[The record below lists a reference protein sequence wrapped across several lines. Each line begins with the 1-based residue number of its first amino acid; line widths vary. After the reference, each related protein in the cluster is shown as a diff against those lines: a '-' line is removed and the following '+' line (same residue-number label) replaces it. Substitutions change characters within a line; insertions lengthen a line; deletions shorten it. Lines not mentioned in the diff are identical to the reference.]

1 MNSLRVE
8 RSCGEAEGHVKPATA
23 SKRRRTS
30 VSRTFAITYARRMN
44 TAGNRE
50 PRIWVLLGER
60 TGDNAQAM
68 AVGHAV
74 VEAMGGEVLEKPLAY
89 NRHYRTPNL
98 LLGATLRS
106 LRREAR
112 DRLRAPW
119 PDLVVGVGR
128 RSVPVARWIRA
139 QSGGSAKLVQVGRPR
154 APLAWFD
161 LVVTTPQYRL
171 PEAANVLPLLLPPLS
186 PPALD
191 PGELTRWRDA
201 FAGLP
206 RPWIGV
212 LVGGTR
218 APYRFDAEA
227 ARDLGRQADALAAR
241 LGGSLLVTT
250 SPRTGAAPSRALS
263 EAIALPAHCNLWSP
277 GADAAD
283 NAHRAILA
291 LADRFIVTGES
302 VSMLS
307 EACGAG
313 KPVAIYELSRR
324 AAYPAWSG
332 ERGLGR
338 WLARTGLASP
348 PRDPQAVVRRLVE
361 GGHATILGAAEPDR
375 FVPVPDERGRVVAAV
390 RRLLDGRAAP
400 QTHKRGAA

>member
-1 MNSLRVE
+1 MKSL
-8 RSCGEAEGHVKPATA
+8 P
-23 SKRRRTS
+23 
-30 VSRTFAITYARRMN
+30 VSGTFAITYARQMS
-44 TAGNRE
+44 TGNGE

-60 TGDNAQAM
+60 TGDNAQAL

-74 VEAMGGEVLEKPLAY
+74 AEAMGGDALEKPLAC
-89 NRHYRTPNL
+89 NGHYRTPNL
-98 LLGATLRS
+98 LLGASLRS
-106 LRREAR
+106 LRHETR

-139 QSGGSAKLVQVGRPR
+139 QSGGAARLVQIGRPR

-161 LVVTTPQYRL
+161 LVVTTPQYQL
-171 PEAANVLPLLLPPLS
+171 PSAANVLHLLLPPLP

-191 PGELTRWRDA
+191 PGELARWRDA
-201 FAGLP
+201 FDDLP

-212 LVGGTR
+212 LVGGAR

-227 ARDLGRQADALAAR
+227 ARDLGRQADASATR

-250 SPRTGAAPSRALS
+250 SPRTGAAPSQALAD
-263 EAIALPAHCNLWSP
+263 AITRPAHRNLWSAS
-277 GADAAD
+277 ADAAD
-283 NAHRAILA
+283 NAHHAILA

-302 VSMLS
+302 VSMLA
-307 EACGAG
+307 EACGTG
-313 KPVAIYELSRR
+313 KPVAIYELPRR

-332 ERGLGR
+332 ERGIGR

-348 PRDPQAVVRRLVE
+348 PRDPQAVVRRLVA
-361 GGHATILGAAEPDR
+361 GGHAMILGQAEPDR
-375 FVPVPDERGRVVAAV
+375 FVPVPDGRSRVVAAV
-390 RRLLDGRAAP
+390 RRLLDGRTAP

>member
-1 MNSLRVE
+1 
-8 RSCGEAEGHVKPATA
+8 
-23 SKRRRTS
+23 
-30 VSRTFAITYARRMN
+30 MN
-44 TAGNRE
+44 TGNRG

-60 TGDNAQAM
+60 TGDNAQAL

-74 VEAMGGEVLEKPLAY
+74 AEAMGGEIEAMPLAY
-89 NRHYRTPNL
+89 NGHYRTPNL

-106 LRREAR
+106 LAPEAR
-112 DRLRAPW
+112 DRLGAPW

-139 QSGGSAKLVQVGRPR
+139 RSGGSTKLVRIGRPR

-171 PEAANVLPLLLPPLS
+171 PEAANVLHLLLPPLP

-206 RPWIGV
+206 RPWIAV
-212 LVGGTR
+212 LVGGAR
-218 APYRFDAEA
+218 APSRFDAEA
-227 ARDLGRQADALAAR
+227 AQGLGRQADASAAR

-250 SPRTGAAPSRALS
+250 SPRTGAAPSRTLS
-263 EAIALPAHCNLWSP
+263 EAIARPAHRNLWSAN
-277 GADAAD
+277 ADAAD
-283 NAHRAILA
+283 NAHHAILA

-302 VSMLS
+302 VSMLA
-307 EACGAG
+307 EACGTG
-313 KPVAIYELSRR
+313 KPVAICELPRHR
-324 AAYPAWSG
+324 PYPAWGG

-361 GGHATILGAAEPDR
+361 GGHAAILGAPEPDR
-375 FVPVPDERGRVVAAV
+375 FVPVPDGRARVVAAV
-390 RRLLDGRAAP
+390 RRILDGHAKAAELDS
-400 QTHKRGAA
+400 